1 VEAIE
6 EITRRETA
14 LRVTDR
20 LSFGQ
25 HYAETL
31 RLWDETF
38 GANLDQVR
46 ALGFDP
52 TFLRM
57 WHFYLAYCQGGFA
70 AGYTDVQQM
79 TFVKETR

>member
-6 EITRRETA
+6 EITRSETL
-14 LRVTDR
+14 LRQTDR
-20 LSFGQ
+20 LSMGA

-31 RLWDETF
+31 RRWDQRFCESV
-38 GANLDQVR
+38 DEVR

-70 AGYTDVQQM
+70 GGYTDVQQM
-79 TFVKETR
+79 TFVKES